1 MSVYTCSVYFYIKK
15 VPLPAQSKVFLNTAI
30 LIISLI
36 IVNYNLFLSRAE
48 LSIHEEVINKQ
59 TEQLKTI
66 LNEQDSG
73 LLIIEVVNKEFN
85 EQNLVNED
93 LEAIQH

>member
-1 MSVYTCSVYFYIKK
+1 M
-15 VPLPAQSKVFLNTAI
+15 
-30 LIISLI
+30 
-36 IVNYNLFLSRAE
+36 NYNLFLSRAE

-59 TEQLKTI
+59 TEQLNTI

-73 LLIIEVVNKEFN
+73 LLIIEVVKKEFN

>member
-1 MSVYTCSVYFYIKK
+1 

-73 LLIIEVVNKEFN
+73 LLIIEVVKKELN

-93 LEAIQH
+93 LEATQH